1 MNDINSRGRLKRIEE
16 SLKAYIDNC
25 CAPERLKESM
35 GYSLLAG
42 GKRLRTMLC
51 LEAASMLGGSEEAAM
66 PIACAL
72 EMIHTYSLIH
82 DDLPCMDD
90 DDMRR
95 GRPSNHKVFGEG
107 NAVLA
112 GDGLLSLAF
121 ETMLN
126 EGDKHI
132 AKAPRYYEA
141 AAEVA
146 RGAGVSGMVAGQSL
160 DLEKT
165 GSDGDIAL
173 LEAIQTRKTGA
184 MIEAALCSGA
194 IIAGAEKA
202 ELDAIRSFAKSY
214 GKLFQIT
221 DDILDVAGT
230 KENMGKTLGKDAEEN
245 KLTAVT
251 LLGLDGAREYAAM
264 VSNEAKRALE
274 IFGSKAEKL
283 LELSES
289 TLHRT
294 K

>member
-42 GKRLRTMLC
+42 GKRLRPMLC

-132 AKAPRYYEA
+132 AKSPRYYEA

-165 GSDGDIAL
+165 GSDGDMAL

-251 LLGLDGAREYAAM
+251 LLGLDGAREYAAR
-264 VSNEAKRALE
+264 VLNEAKRALE

>member
-1 MNDINSRGRLKRIEE
+1 M
-16 SLKAYIDNC
+16 
-25 CAPERLKESM
+25 
-35 GYSLLAG
+35 
-42 GKRLRTMLC
+42 
-51 LEAASMLGGSEEAAM
+51 
-66 PIACAL
+66 
-72 EMIHTYSLIH
+72 
-82 DDLPCMDD
+82 
-90 DDMRR
+90 
-95 GRPSNHKVFGEG
+95 
-107 NAVLA
+107 
-112 GDGLLSLAF
+112 
-121 ETMLN
+121 
-126 EGDKHI
+126 
-132 AKAPRYYEA
+132 
-141 AAEVA
+141 
-146 RGAGVSGMVAGQSL
+146 
-160 DLEKT
+160 
-165 GSDGDIAL
+165 AL

-251 LLGLDGAREYAAM
+251 LLGLDGAREYAAR
-264 VSNEAKRALE
+264 VLNEAKRALE

>member
-1 MNDINSRGRLKRIEE
+1 
-16 SLKAYIDNC
+16 
-25 CAPERLKESM
+25 
-35 GYSLLAG
+35 
-42 GKRLRTMLC
+42 MLC